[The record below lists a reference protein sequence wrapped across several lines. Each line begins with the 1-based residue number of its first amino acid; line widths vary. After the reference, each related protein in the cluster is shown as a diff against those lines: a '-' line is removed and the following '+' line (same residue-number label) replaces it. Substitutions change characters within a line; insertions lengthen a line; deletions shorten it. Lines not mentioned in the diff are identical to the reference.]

1 MNRKYWTINL
11 LCVASLIGLGWKIH
25 RDWRVY
31 AAKNG
36 PQALET
42 HMFEGV
48 PVPPAQPVVDFTAIA
63 RQNPF
68 HAERNDV
75 IVEVSTVKAL
85 GPPPLVYGSL
95 IIGENRFAL
104 LGTEQ
109 LPKPERVP
117 EGGTFQGYRLV
128 SVLPESV
135 VIESGSGREEI
146 MLYNALERLHRQA
159 SKTVATAK
167 PASLPN
173 ATSTGSTPSAER
185 EVVARA
191 EPANSPSS
199 PPASATVAAP
209 PGKQVMQ
216 TPFGPMMVDKK
227 P

>member
-1 MNRKYWTINL
+1 MNKKYWMINL
-11 LCVASLIGLGWKIH
+11 VCVASLIGLGWKSH
-25 RDWRVY
+25 RDWRLY
-31 AAKNG
+31 AVANG
-36 PQALET
+36 PQALEAQA
-42 HMFEGV
+42 FEGV
-48 PVPPAQPVVDFTAIA
+48 PVPPTLPVADFTAIA

-68 HAERNDV
+68 HGERNDV
-75 IVEVSTVKAL
+75 IAEASQVKVM

-109 LPKPERVP
+109 APKAERVP

-159 SKTVATAK
+159 SKTVANAK

-173 ATSTGSTPSAER
+173 ATSAGSTAR
-185 EVVARA
+185 EVVANA
-191 EPANSPSS
+191 EPANSSGTPA
-199 PPASATVAAP
+199 ASAIATAAPP
-209 PGKQVMQ
+209 PGKQVVQ
-216 TPFGPMMVDKK
+216 TPFGPMTFDKK